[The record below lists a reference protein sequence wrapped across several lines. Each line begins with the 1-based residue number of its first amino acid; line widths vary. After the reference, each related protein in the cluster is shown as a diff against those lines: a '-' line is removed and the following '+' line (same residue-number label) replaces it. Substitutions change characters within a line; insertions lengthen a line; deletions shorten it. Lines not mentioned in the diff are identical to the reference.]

1 MNCDQSVQALRQAA
15 AGGRAP
21 TGNLA
26 AHLEECATCQTS
38 FQREQALFATIDHSL
53 RKRVNEEPR
62 ASFLADVR
70 AQLSKETLAKPGSNA
85 VWAVTG
91 ATLAVVLIGMFYP
104 LVNSRQPRVQGNLQA
119 ATVRAPQSTG
129 GTQPARTF
137 SVDSGVRSG
146 KYSGEHSPAKT
157 TVGQEPEVLV
167 PPDEQ
172 NAFAQFVARVAG
184 RDAMAEA
191 VVSPA
196 ANKTAARNTELP
208 EVPSVD
214 IADLQLDGTKS
225 DQWMDEPGGTE

>member
-1 MNCDQSVQALRQAA
+1 MNCDQSVQALREAA

-26 AHLEECATCQTS
+26 AHLEECATCQAS
-38 FQREQALFATIDHSL
+38 FQREQALFVAIDHSL
-53 RKRVNEEPR
+53 RKRVNEDPR
-62 ASFLADVR
+62 ASFLAELRV
-70 AQLSKETLAKPGSNA
+70 QISKETLANPRSNA

-104 LVNSRQPRVQGNLQA
+104 LASPRQPRLQGDLQA
-119 ATVRAPQSTG
+119 ATVRAPQSTE
-129 GTQPARTF
+129 GTQPLRTF
-137 SVDSGVRSG
+137 GVDSGVRSG
-146 KYSGEHSPAKT
+146 KYSGKHSPAKT

-172 NAFAQFVARVAG
+172 RAFSQFVARVAG

-225 DQWMDEPGGTE
+225 DQWMDETGGTE